1 MDKKSHFLDE
11 SCQSWDGNFSF
22 AQADRETDGEK
33 KTERAIEARPVELP
47 RVYSLSNYYSGEL
60 VLVVQAPPVAL

>member
-1 MDKKSHFLDE
+1 M
-11 SCQSWDGNFSF
+11 
-22 AQADRETDGEK
+22 ETSLSLKLTEKQTARK